1 MEPGFEFRE
10 KMLALQSAVLSKHPQ
25 MPTLLREVHTA
36 LKKQPENVTLLD
48 EDGVA
53 AIFQALERQT
63 GVFLADSVAKDSKST
78 TKVKA
83 ILAKGLDAF

>member
-10 KMLALQSAVLSKHPQ
+10 KMLALQSVLLSKHPQ
-25 MPTLLREVHTA
+25 MPILLKEIHTA

-53 AIFQALERQT
+53 SIFQALERQT

-78 TKVKA
+78 SKVKA